1 MPHVF
6 EKIIFELE
14 AFSYIRRGLSLA
26 KQFMSPQ
33 KMFSVLIFGCPVC
46 APLIPFHYY
55 WNGWWNNI
63 LDWNNIQKHGE
74 QTNMQNYLH
83 DEDKGVREETI
94 VLILR
99 RNIVIHDSYKADE
112 IVKEIEEWKQKVLD
126 VCVKSF
132 SRVLL
137 SVLETS
143 VVS

>member
-1 MPHVF
+1 
-6 EKIIFELE
+6 
-14 AFSYIRRGLSLA
+14 
-26 KQFMSPQ
+26 
-33 KMFSVLIFGCPVC
+33 
-46 APLIPFHYY
+46 
-55 WNGWWNNI
+55 
-63 LDWNNIQKHGE
+63 
-74 QTNMQNYLH
+74 MQNYLH

>member
-1 MPHVF
+1 M
-6 EKIIFELE
+6 
-14 AFSYIRRGLSLA
+14 GDD
-26 KQFMSPQ
+26 
-33 KMFSVLIFGCPVC
+33 
-46 APLIPFHYY
+46 
-55 WNGWWNNI
+55 

>member
-1 MPHVF
+1 M
-6 EKIIFELE
+6 
-14 AFSYIRRGLSLA
+14 GDD
-26 KQFMSPQ
+26 
-33 KMFSVLIFGCPVC
+33 
-46 APLIPFHYY
+46 
-55 WNGWWNNI
+55 

-112 IVKEIEEWKQKVLD
+112 IVKEIEEWKQKVLE